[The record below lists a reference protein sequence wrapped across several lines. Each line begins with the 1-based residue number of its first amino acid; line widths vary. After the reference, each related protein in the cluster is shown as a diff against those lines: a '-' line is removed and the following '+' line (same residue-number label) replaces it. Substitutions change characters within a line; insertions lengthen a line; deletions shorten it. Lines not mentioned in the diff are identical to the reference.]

1 MSANIPA
8 HIQQQFLS
16 DIQELHDNVGQEAAK
31 AYLKSLCTNASLDML
46 FGANHRSI
54 NHSEKQPT
62 SLPSQMDEDIWKTFT
77 FLDEDP
83 MTDYIDRSDTGHHS
97 LTHTRPYS
105 SLAADGLE
113 DGLLTLPSHN
123 ADISGPVTPPLEPNF
138 GASTPSSL
146 YSASAESKPTTPC
159 EACTCERCTER
170 KSRQKRAEG
179 HNNSPDT
186 VMRGFLRP
194 RLLGFLSEYWE
205 TLKVN
210 GLYRPCH
217 GCHRPRSSW
226 RSLGWW
232 G

>member
-16 DIQELHDNVGQEAAK
+16 DIQELHDNVGQEAAN

-46 FGANHRSI
+46 FGANHHSI

-62 SLPSQMDEDIWKTFT
+62 GLTSQTDEDIWKTFTFLDEDIWKTFT

-83 MTDYIDRSDTGHHS
+83 MTDYIDRSDTGHPS
-97 LTHTRPYS
+97 LTYTRPYS
-105 SLAADGLE
+105 SLAEDGLE

-123 ADISGPVTPPLEPNF
+123 ADISGPVTPPSEPSL

-159 EACTCERCTER
+159 EACTCEKCTER

-186 VMRGFLRP
+186 VKRGFLRP

-205 TLKVN
+205 ILKVN
-210 GLYRPCH
+210 ELYHHDR
-217 GCHRPRSSW
+217 
-226 RSLGWW
+226 L
-232 G
+232 